1 MRTKK
6 EARSGP
12 EQFGLP
18 GFDELPPPPP
28 PPPVQAGRVPPMP
41 QHLGLFFA
49 LRPTPQVAERIIE
62 LATRLRSEHGLSGK
76 LLAPERLHVTL
87 RAMVDDEANVE
98 RAMRAAAGLVH
109 EGFGVAFDRAMSF
122 PGSGAFVLRSSDNLP
137 ALAAFRRRLNLA
149 MGDTEAQA
157 SRSATPHLTL
167 LYDRRHSI
175 AEHAIEPIGWHA
187 AGFALVRSHVGL
199 GRHETLG
206 AWPLS

>member
-1 MRTKK
+1 MGVKK
-6 EARSGP
+6 GFQSTS

-18 GFDELPPPPP
+18 GFDEPPAPPPPP
-28 PPPVQAGRVPPMP
+28 AQATRVPQTA

-49 LRPTPQVAERIIE
+49 LRPPPETAERVIE
-62 LATRLRSEHGLSGK
+62 LAARLRGEHGLAGK
-76 LLAPERLHVTL
+76 LLSIERLHVTL

-98 RAMRAAAGLVH
+98 SALRAAASLAH
-109 EGFGVAFDRAMSF
+109 EGFDLSFDRALSF

-137 ALAAFRRRLNLA
+137 ALGAFRRRLNLA
-149 MGDTEAQA
+149 MGDTEVQA
-157 SRSATPHLTL
+157 ARSATPHMTL

-187 AGFALVRSHVGL
+187 TSFALVRSHVGQ

>member
-1 MRTKK
+1 MGMKK
-6 EARSGP
+6 GFQAGS

-28 PPPVQAGRVPPMP
+28 PVPAGRAAPVP

-49 LRPTPQVAERIIE
+49 LRPTPETAERIIE
-62 LATRLRSEHGLSGK
+62 LATRLRSEHGLTGK
-76 LLAPERLHVTL
+76 LLTPERLHVTL

-98 RAMRAAAGLVH
+98 SAMRAAAGLVH
-109 EGFGVAFDRAMSF
+109 EGFGVAFDRALSF

-149 MGDTEAQA
+149 MGDTESQA

-175 AEHAIEPIGWHA
+175 TEHAIEPIGWHA
-187 AGFALVRSHVGL
+187 AGFALVRSHVGQ

>member
-1 MRTKK
+1 MKK
-6 EARSGP
+6 EARSGS

-18 GFDELPPPPP
+18 GFDEPPIQPLPPPPA
-28 PPPVQAGRVPPMP
+28 QATRVSQVA

-49 LRPTPQVAERIIE
+49 LRPPPEAAERIIE
-62 LATRLRSEHGLSGK
+62 LATRLRSEHGLAGK
-76 LLAPERLHVTL
+76 LLSSERLHVTL
-87 RAMVDDEANVE
+87 RAMVDDDANVE
-98 RAMRAAAGLVH
+98 LAMHVAAGLVH
-109 EGFGVAFDRAMSF
+109 EGFELCFDRALSF

-137 ALAAFRRRLNLA
+137 AVAAFRRRLNLV

-157 SRSATPHLTL
+157 SRNATPHMTL

-187 AGFALVRSHVGL
+187 AGFALVRSHVGQ

-206 AWPLS
+206 AWLLS

>member
-1 MRTKK
+1 MLQMRMKK
-6 EARSGP
+6 GSPSGA

-28 PPPVQAGRVPPMP
+28 PPP

-49 LRPTPQVAERIIE
+49 VRPTPQVAERIIE
-62 LATRLRSEHGLSGK
+62 LATRLRSEHGLGGK

-87 RAMVDDEANVE
+87 RAMVDDEAHVE
-98 RAMRAAAGLVH
+98 LAMRAAAGLVH
-109 EGFGVAFDRAMSF
+109 GGFGVAFDRAMSF

-137 ALAAFRRRLNLA
+137 ALDAFRRRLNLA

-167 LYDRRHSI
+167 LYDRRHVI

-187 AGFALVRSHVGL
+187 AGFALVRSHVGQ

-206 AWPLS
+206 TWPLS

>member
-1 MRTKK
+1 MRMKGSPP
-6 EARSGP
+6 AP

-18 GFDELPPPPP
+18 GFDELPPPPS
-28 PPPVQAGRVPPMP
+28 PPPVPPGRAAPVP

-49 LRPTPQVAERIIE
+49 LRPTPQVAERIID
-62 LATRLRSEHGLSGK
+62 LATRLRSEHGLTGK

-98 RAMRAAAGLVH
+98 SAMRAAAGLAH

-137 ALAAFRRRLNLA
+137 ALAAFRRRLDLA

-167 LYDRRHSI
+167 LYDRRHGI
-175 AEHAIEPIGWHA
+175 AEHPIEPIGWQA
-187 AGFALVRSHVGL
+187 DGFALVRSHVGQ

>member
-1 MRTKK
+1 MRMKK
-6 EARSGP
+6 GSPPGP

-28 PPPVQAGRVPPMP
+28 PPPVQAGRVPPES

-49 LRPTPQVAERIIE
+49 LRPTPEAAERIIE
-62 LATRLRSEHGLSGK
+62 LATRLRGEHGLTGK
-76 LLAPERLHVTL
+76 LLTPERLHVTL

-98 RAMRAAAGLVH
+98 LATRAAASLVH
-109 EGFGVAFDRAMSF
+109 EGFDVSFDRAMSF

-149 MGDTEAQA
+149 MGDTESQA
-157 SRSATPHLTL
+157 ARSATPHLTL
-167 LYDRRHSI
+167 LYDRKLSI
-175 AEHAIEPIGWHA
+175 VEHPIEPIGWHA
-187 AGFALVRSHVGL
+187 AGFALVRSHVGQS
-199 GRHETLG
+199 RHETLG